1 MNTKLTLILIAAMSF
16 AAPAMATNL
25 SADQLVAKSGLSKQ
39 EVRMLIG
46 ARTPYPAYRT
56 SFERLQKQLI
66 AAVGRKGYD
75 ELVAALKED
84 SSTRAAASAG

>member
-1 MNTKLTLILIAAMSF
+1 MNTKMTLILIAAMSF
-16 AAPAMATNL
+16 AAPAMAATNL

-56 SFERLQKQLI
+56 NFERVRKQLI
-66 AAVGRKGYD
+66 AAVGQKGYD
-75 ELVAALKED
+75 ELVAELRRE
-84 SSTRAAASAG
+84 SSDASAG